1 MSNKID
7 AQNYVVL
14 DVETNG
20 LSSIRD
26 DLLSISIYKPDDGKI
41 YDRFLPLELSDYV
54 ESTYINGITKE
65 MLKDKSHLTQDEFD
79 KIVNDFELEKRTII
93 TYESIDEKFI
103 KNYLKRKKIK
113 GFDRLK
119 FYNFKHDIIS
129 SRFSEG
135 NITKDN
141 LCRIYGIDNIQ
152 EVHSGLNDC
161 ILEWNLFK
169 KMNGK
174 KLIIINNDV
183 FEFSEEYIIPVSYL
197 TTYTNFKYCIKDFPK
212 IDVDINEIKKIRI
225 DSSKIKKFETNI
237 SGISIEHLINT
248 LLNVRDMNNETVLF
262 QLENKKKLRKI
273 GKLPSII
280 HEIPIILN
288 RDGSIIALNR
298 QDEKRI
304 EEINTVT
311 ETIKQKLKPL
321 IKYIKEDIFNN
332 EQIMSQELVIN
343 VKDNVLAKCDLSTKD
358 KILEIKAFAPDID
371 KIKYQLYYEANGR
384 DIFILQT
391 EWNVNLKKGLIF
403 TLYKVNIKKNAKTIR
418 TKKEISKRNHKSKFN
433 KKDFER
439 RIAKKVGIYFNENG
453 NKWSLGCL
461 TFNDSDDFDYTYLK
475 NYIKTNKI
483 NIKELSYNMDVSENA
498 IRNWLNGKSRPYVWN
513 AIAICVYLNID
524 ESKVIIKK

>member
-1 MSNKID
+1 MSNKIN

-26 DLLSISIYKPDDGKI
+26 DLLSISIYKPDDGRI
-41 YDRFLPLELSDYV
+41 YDRFLPLELSDYI
-54 ESTYINGITKE
+54 ETTYINGITKK
-65 MLKDKSHLTQDEFD
+65 MLKDKSPLTQDEFD
-79 KIVNDFELEKRTII
+79 KVINDFELEKRTIL
-93 TYESIDEKFI
+93 TYGSIDEKFI
-103 KNYLKRKKIK
+103 KNYLKRKKIV

-141 LCRIYGIDNIQ
+141 LCRIYGIENIQ

-169 KMNGK
+169 KMNGN

-183 FEFSEEYIIPVSYL
+183 FEFNDEYIVPVSYL

-212 IDVDINEIKKIRI
+212 INANINEIKKIRI
-225 DSSKIKKFETNI
+225 DSSEIKKFENNI

-248 LLNVRDMNNETVLF
+248 LLKVKDMNNETFLF
-262 QLENKKKLRKI
+262 QLENKKKLRKL

-288 RDGSIIALNR
+288 RDGTITALNSE
-298 QDEKRI
+298 DKKRV
-304 EEINTVT
+304 EEINKVT
-311 ETIKQKLKPL
+311 EIIKQKIKPL
-321 IKYIKEDIFNN
+321 IKYIKEDIFDN
-332 EQIMSQELVIN
+332 EQIMSQELVVN
-343 VKDNVLAKCDLSTKD
+343 EKDNVLAKCDLSTKD
-358 KILEIKAFAPDID
+358 KILEIKSFVPNID

-391 EWNVNLKKGLIF
+391 EWNRNLKKGFIF
-403 TLYKVNIKKNAKTIR
+403 TLYKVNILKNIKT
-418 TKKEISKRNHKSKFN
+418 TKTKNRVLEENHKSEFN

-439 RIAKKVGIYFNENG
+439 KIAKKVGNYFNESG
-453 NKWSLGCL
+453 NKCSLGCL
-461 TFNDSDDFDYTYLK
+461 TFYDSDDFDYTYLK
-475 NYIKTNKI
+475 DYIKTSKI
-483 NIKELSYNMDVSENA
+483 NIKELSYNIDVSENA

-524 ESKVIIKK
+524 ENKVIIKK